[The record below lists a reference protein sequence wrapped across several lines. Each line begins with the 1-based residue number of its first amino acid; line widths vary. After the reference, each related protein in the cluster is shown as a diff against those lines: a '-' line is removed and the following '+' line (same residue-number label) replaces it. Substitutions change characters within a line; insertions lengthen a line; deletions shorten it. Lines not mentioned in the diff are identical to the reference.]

1 MRISKL
7 KVATALT
14 ETKRLKEINLT
25 KKPLGSII
33 ALVGKNGAGKTR
45 VLKFV
50 EDYFQNITIEDLN
63 SEFIINI
70 PPTIGANY
78 QQQITTA
85 KTNLQNEKR
94 RSSNNLQIQ
103 QYQQQ
108 ITAASNSLLIR
119 LKQLG
124 KTYIKVVDNDDLKN
138 IKANIVNNNALSFEQ
153 ILTNSH
159 FENLIK
165 NPDILRQNEQQQQQQ
180 GVLINEFTAFNS
192 QSTIQYLGKLSN
204 EILTD
209 QVNLYLEHTD
219 NLEHINT
226 EIKKKNSYKLFSRFQ
241 YYVRQFLGKEFT
253 YKQKTTGNTINSTLY
268 FNDTPFDI
276 NLFSPG
282 QKTLFAYAILFFYL
296 DTNSK
301 TNIKDSIIIM
311 DEPEKHLH
319 PEAQIALI
327 TALKE
332 IVSKS
337 GQLWIATHSIN
348 ILAHLEYDE
357 IIMVKDDEIIP
368 PSRTTPGD
376 SFNDLM
382 GLDEHI
388 SELVAFINSISEW
401 AYGNFMVQCFKEPD
415 VVFSNDINDPQYKLF
430 KEYISTKKQI
440 ILLDYGAGKGRIGY
454 TINEDEITKS
464 IIEYHA
470 YEPDKG
476 NYDLL
481 SKAPNIKM
489 FYQNTS
495 EIPNNSFDCVILC
508 NVLHE
513 INPNKWKEVFDQ
525 IKLAL
530 KPDGYLLLIEDK
542 FLPKGEN
549 AHQFGY
555 LILGIDQIK
564 LLFKSYINLAPDIFE
579 LVLNDVK
586 YKDRI
591 LFTAI
596 SKADIHISKANI
608 KAAIESLKF
617 SSFNNIKNLRKQ
629 KEKDINHG
637 RQYANQTQLYINAKL
652 ALEALDK

>member
-7 KVATALT
+7 KVAKALT
-14 ETKRLKEINLT
+14 DTKRLKEINLT
-25 KKPLGSII
+25 KKPLGSTV
-33 ALVGKNGAGKTR
+33 ALVGRNGAGKSR
-45 VLKFV
+45 ILKFV
-50 EDYFQNITIEDLN
+50 EDYFQNITIEDLT
-63 SEFIINI
+63 SEFITNI
-70 PPTIGANY
+70 SPTITSQF
-78 QQQITTA
+78 QQQVTAA
-85 KTNLQNEKR
+85 KTGLEKEIKESPNSPR
-94 RSSNNLQIQ
+94 IQ
-103 QYQQQ
+103 QL
-108 ITAASNSLLIR
+108 TNLNNKLLQR

-138 IKANIVNNNALSFEQ
+138 IKASIGNNNSLSFEQ

-159 FENLIK
+159 FDNIVS
-165 NPDILRQNEQQQQQQ
+165 NPGLLTQNPQQQQQQ
-180 GVLINEFTAFNS
+180 GVLVNEFTAFNS

-209 QVNLYLEHTD
+209 QVNLYLEHSD

-226 EIKKKNSYKLFSRFQ
+226 EIKKKKSYKLFNTFQ
-241 YYVRQFLGKEFT
+241 NYVRQFLGKEFS
-253 YKQKTTGNTINSTLY
+253 YKQKTTGNTINSVLY
-268 FNDTPFDI
+268 YNETPFDI

-301 TNIKDSIIIM
+301 TNIRDSIIIM

-327 TALKE
+327 AALKE

-337 GQLWIATHSIN
+337 GQLWLATHSIN

-368 PSRTTPGD
+368 PSRTTPGN

-388 SELVAFINSISEW
+388 TELVTFINAISEW

-415 VVFSNDINDPQYKLF
+415 VVFSNDINDPQFKLF
-430 KEYISTKKQI
+430 KEFISTKEQLT
-440 ILLDYGAGKGRIGY
+440 LLDFGAGKGRIGY
-454 TINEDEITKS
+454 TINEDEKTKS
-464 IIEYHA
+464 IIQYYA

-476 NYDLL
+476 NFELL
-481 SKAPNIKM
+481 SKVPDIKK
-489 FYQNTS
+489 FYQNTN
-495 EIPNNSFDCVILC
+495 EIPDNTFDCILLC

-513 INPNKWKEVFDQ
+513 INPKEWVDVFNQ
-525 IKLAL
+525 IKRKL
-530 KPDGYLLLIEDK
+530 KQDGYLLIIEDK

-555 LILGIDQIK
+555 LILGTEQLK
-564 LLFKSYINLAPDIFE
+564 LLFKSYRGSAPEIIELALKE
-579 LVLNDVK
+579 EN

-591 LFTAI
+591 VFTAI
-596 SKADIHISKANI
+596 AKDQIDITDDKVQY
-608 KAAIESLKF
+608 AIESLKKT
-617 SSFNNIKNLRKQ
+617 SFNNIKTLRKQ
-629 KEKDINHG
+629 QGKDINHG
-637 RQYANQTQLYINAKL
+637 RHYANQTQLYINAQL
-652 ALEALDK
+652 ALEGLSK